1 MFLGDLKRA
10 FLQIQLESLYDCN
23 KFCFFLRRGNRLAC
37 YRYKTLIF
45 GFNSSPFILNYVL
58 KHLAD
63 KYPPDACSRMM
74 KENLFVDNL
83 VKTSNDINFLSDLY
97 KTAVNRFA
105 GGDLIYVP
113 VNQMI
118 KISGT

>member
-1 MFLGDLKRA
+1 MP
-10 FLQIQLESLYDCN
+10 
-23 KFCFFLRRGNRLAC
+23 FCRFNLSPSMTAISFVFILRRGNRLAC

-83 VKTSNDINFLSDLY
+83 VKTSNDINFLSNLY

-105 GGDLIYVP
+105 GGDLIYIP
-113 VNQMI
+113 VTQMI